1 MRSWRK
7 SSRLRYWRSRSVG
20 QPMSAPAVTHFQ
32 YRGGIAVGELVLPVG
47 HRVGR
52 VTMETDPVTGE
63 LVEVVV
69 VDTGGGGG
77 GAGKVDKAVTVRQR
91 DPGHGYAYVSMEA
104 LWFLCLYLRNHA
116 AMVLALEAAR
126 RHKLGMEPLALTYAM
141 QKRLGL
147 SQRGTRTALDALASA
162 EAALGWFR
170 VSRSGNRAVT
180 VEATELGF
188 QHLWASPTGKKG

>member
-1 MRSWRK
+1 M
-7 SSRLRYWRSRSVG
+7 
-20 QPMSAPAVTHFQ
+20 
-32 YRGGIAVGELVLPVG
+32 GELVLPVG

-69 VDTGGGGG
+69 VDTGGGG
-77 GAGKVDKAVTVRQR
+77 AVKVDKA